1 LDGVGRLDPFADHF
15 IRFAVV
21 GVSKVVVGDAGNL
34 DVQVDAVE
42 ERAGEAGAEED
53 HDVSKE
59 ENIKDNIKDLTFEN
73 CENILSSLLT
83 VFYF

>member
-59 ENIKDNIKDLTFEN
+59 ENIKDLTFEN
-73 CENILSSLLT
+73 CENILSLLLT